1 MWFGTGAAPPAWR
14 QGCCPALGM
23 GARPRLSKLTGLL
36 LACAVILIV
45 ILVVLTTAVPRTDG
59 AWVQVTKVVD
69 GDTVYTG
76 ETKVRLKCV
85 DTPETVDTHKPVQCY
100 GAEASR
106 FATQSLLGRRIRLEF
121 DPKDAKNNHQ
131 DFFGRTLAYVYLE
144 DGTLF
149 NLEIVRQGYGRT
161 MPRYPCSLKDKF
173 QRAEAE
179 AREANRGLWGV
190 CPSF

>member
-1 MWFGTGAAPPAWR
+1 MET
-14 QGCCPALGM
+14 QL
-23 GARPRLSKLTGLL
+23 RLSKPVGLV
-36 LACAVILIV
+36 LACTAIFVV
-45 ILVVLTTAVPRTDG
+45 FLVVFRTRAPRTDG
-59 AWVQVTKVVD
+59 PWVQVTKVVD
-69 GDTVYTG
+69 GDTIHTG
-76 ETKVRLKCV
+76 KTKVRLKCV

-100 GAEASR
+100 GPEASR

-121 DPKDAKNNHQ
+121 DPKDAKNGHR

-161 MPRYPCSLKDKF
+161 MPRYPCSRKNEF
-173 QRAEAE
+173 RRVEAE

-190 CPSF
+190 CPRS

>member
-1 MWFGTGAAPPAWR
+1 MGT
-14 QGCCPALGM
+14 
-23 GARPRLSKLTGLL
+23 RPRLSKLTGLL
-36 LACAVILIV
+36 LACTA
-45 ILVVLTTAVPRTDG
+45 ILVVFLVAFRTRG
-59 AWVQVTKVVD
+59 PHANEPWVQVTKVVD
-69 GDTVYTG
+69 GDTVYAG

-100 GAEASR
+100 GPEASR

-121 DPKDAKNNHQ
+121 DPKDAKNDHR

-161 MPRYPCSLKDKF
+161 MPRYPCSLKDEF
-173 QRAEAE
+173 RRAEAE

-190 CPSF
+190 CAKS